1 MMRYFKPALLDQLAG
16 AYVLGTLKGRA
27 RQRFVRLS
35 QAHPVIQQAII
46 AWENRL
52 LPLALAVTPVTPP
65 KRVWKSIHA
74 RLDNPPHKS
83 RFDVFALLRIT
94 APLALGVLLGVGVLQ
109 YLPKEELPQQ
119 VTQQT
124 EGVPESYVGFLTGTA
139 GAAPTMHA
147 SAMRRESV
155 LFIKMI
161 EPVTL
166 APAQHLV
173 LWGLSKDN
181 PPKRIGIVPAP
192 EGKSRMMLA
201 APADITFKG
210 ITTLAVSIEA
220 DGAENNTAPIGE
232 FVRQG
237 PCVKLW

>member
-35 QAHPVIQQAII
+35 QAHPVIQQAIV

-65 KRVWKSIHA
+65 KRVWKLIHA
-74 RLDNPPHKS
+74 RLDKTPHKS
-83 RFDVFALLRIT
+83 RFDVFAFLRIT
-94 APLALGVLLGVGVLQ
+94 APLALGVLLGVGVLH
-109 YLPKEELPQQ
+109 YLPEEELPMI
-119 VTQQT
+119 
-124 EGVPESYVGFLTGTA
+124 EGVPESYVGFLTGTP
-139 GAAPTMHA
+139 GAEPTMHA
-147 SAMRRESV
+147 SAMRKESV

-166 APAQHLV
+166 EPAQHLV

-192 EGKSRMMLA
+192 EGKSRMTLT

-210 ITTLAVSIEA
+210 ITTLAVSIEP
-220 DGAENNTAPIGE
+220 DGAENNIAPVGE